1 MTSQRVDPDAFVE
14 LGDTRRRIVDAA
26 VAAFAARGFH
36 ATTTRDIAL
45 AAGLSPAGMYVH
57 YPSKAA
63 VLAQVS
69 LLGHRAARRLVETA
83 LTVPGPSAASGAA
96 APAATSVE
104 RLRTCVETF
113 TAWHARHH
121 QVARVV
127 QYELEALTGEDRA
140 EVTRIRRDIE
150 SAVETE

>member
-83 LTVPGPSAASGAA
+83 LAQAAPVEG
-96 APAATSVE
+96 APAATGSPASGP
-104 RLRTCVETF
+104 T
-113 TAWHARHH
+113 
-121 QVARVV
+121 
-127 QYELEALTGEDRA
+127 
-140 EVTRIRRDIE
+140 
-150 SAVETE
+150 